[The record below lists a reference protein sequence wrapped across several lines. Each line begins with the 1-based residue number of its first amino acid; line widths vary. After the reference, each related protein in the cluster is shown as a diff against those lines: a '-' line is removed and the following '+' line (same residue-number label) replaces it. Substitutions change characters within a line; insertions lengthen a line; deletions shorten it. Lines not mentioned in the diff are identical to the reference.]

1 MRQLARVREQKEAFQ
16 ESGTVMETGDGG
28 ALTVRTES
36 GMYGARRAFS
46 CLVEPMV
53 GDVVLLSGLPGG
65 QCYVLAVLERESDA
79 PARLVSEGNLEVRLP
94 RGRFVVAAQ
103 EGVDLVS
110 AQEVSVTAG
119 GVRVHATE
127 GNVVVRQLS
136 VLGAF
141 VRAEFD
147 RIKVM
152 AESCDSVFDRMLQRV
167 KRSYRFVE
175 EHDQVRAAQI
185 DYVAQNNASLRGENT
200 LITAKDLI
208 KVDGEQIH
216 LG

>member
-1 MRQLARVREQKEAFQ
+1 MRQLARVREQREAFQ
-16 ESGTVMETGDGG
+16 EAGTVVEVTPAGEF
-28 ALTVRTES
+28 TVRAES
-36 GMYGARRAFS
+36 GVYGARRAFS
-46 CLVEPMV
+46 CLVEPMA
-53 GDVVLLSGLPGG
+53 GDVVLLSGLPSGA
-65 QCYVLAVLERESDA
+65 CYVLAVLEREADA
-79 PARLVSEGNLEVRLP
+79 PARLVADGNLEVRLAK
-94 RGRFVVAAQ
+94 GRFVVAAQ

-110 AQEVSVTAG
+110 AKEVSVTAG
-119 GVRVHATE
+119 GVRVNATE
-127 GNVVVRQLS
+127 GNVVLKQLS
-136 VLGAF
+136 VLGSF

-147 RIKVM
+147 RIKVL
-152 AESCDSVFDRMLQRV
+152 AESCDSVMDRVLQRV

-200 LITAKDLI
+200 LITAKDLV

>member
-1 MRQLARVREQKEAFQ
+1 MRQLARARRQEEAFH
-16 ESGTVMETGDGG
+16 EAGTVVEAGEAN
-28 ALTVRTES
+28 ALTVRTAS
-36 GMYGARRAFS
+36 GTYGARRAFS

-65 QCYVLAVLERESDA
+65 ACYVLAVLERESEA
-79 PARLVSEGNLEVRLP
+79 PARLVTDGSLEVRLAK
-94 RGRFVVAAQ
+94 GRFVVAAQ

-119 GVRVHATE
+119 GVRVNATE
-127 GNVVVRQLS
+127 GNVVLRQLS
-136 VLGAF
+136 VLGSF

-147 RIKVM
+147 RIKVL
-152 AESCDSVFDRMLQRV
+152 AESCDSVLDRLIQRV
-167 KRSYRFVE
+167 KRSYRFIE
-175 EHDQVRAAQI
+175 EHDQVRSAQI

-200 LITAKDLI
+200 LITAKDLV

>member
-1 MRQLARVREQKEAFQ
+1 MRQLARVREQTAAFQ
-16 ESGTVMETGDGG
+16 ESGTVVAEEAG
-28 ALTVRTES
+28 ASLSVRTDS
-36 GMYGARRAFS
+36 GTYLARRAFS

-53 GDVVLLSGLPGG
+53 GDVVLLSGLPDGT
-65 QCYVLAVLERESDA
+65 CYVLAVLKREADA
-79 PARLVSEGNLEVRLP
+79 PARLVADGDLEVRLP
-94 RGRFVVAAQ
+94 QGRFVVAAQ

-110 AQEVSVTAG
+110 AQEISVTAG
-119 GVRVHATE
+119 GIRVTATE
-127 GNVVVRQLS
+127 GNVVMRQLH
-136 VLGAF
+136 VLGSF

-147 RIKVM
+147 KIKVL
-152 AESCDSVFDRMLQRV
+152 AESCDSAFDRLLQRM

-185 DYVAQNNASLRGENT
+185 DYVAQNNATLRGGNT
-200 LITAKDLI
+200 LVTAKDLV

>member
-1 MRQLARVREQKEAFQ
+1 MRQLARKREQEVAFQ
-16 ESGTVMETGDGG
+16 EAGTVVDALKGN

-36 GMYGARRAFS
+36 GTYSARRAFS

-65 QCYVLAVLERESDA
+65 ACYVLAVLERESEA
-79 PARLVSEGNLEVRLP
+79 PARLVTEGNLEVRLTK
-94 RGRFVVAAQ
+94 GRFVVAAQ
-103 EGVDLVS
+103 EGVDLVT
-110 AQEVSVTAG
+110 AQDVSVTAG
-119 GVRVHATE
+119 GVRVNAAE
-127 GNVVVRQLS
+127 GNVVLRQLS
-136 VLGAF
+136 VLGSF

-147 RIKVM
+147 RIKVL
-152 AESCDSVFDRMLQRV
+152 AESCDSVLDRMLQRV

-175 EHDQVRAAQI
+175 EHDQVRSAQI
-185 DYVAQNNASLRGENT
+185 DYAAQNNASLRGGNT
-200 LITAKDLI
+200 LITAKDLV

>member
-1 MRQLARVREQKEAFQ
+1 MRQLARKREQEVAFQ
-16 ESGTVMETGDGG
+16 EAGTVVEALEGN
-28 ALTVRTES
+28 ALTVRTAS
-36 GMYGARRAFS
+36 GTYSARRAFS

-65 QCYVLAVLERESDA
+65 ACYVLAVLERESEA
-79 PARLVSEGNLEVRLP
+79 PARLVTEGDLEVRLTK
-94 RGRFVVAAQ
+94 GRFVVAAQ

-110 AQEVSVTAG
+110 AQDVSVTAG
-119 GVRVHATE
+119 GIRVNAAE
-127 GNVVVRQLS
+127 GNMVVRQLS
-136 VLGAF
+136 VLGSF

-147 RIKVM
+147 RIKVL
-152 AESCDSVFDRMLQRV
+152 AESCDSVLDRMIQRV

-185 DYVAQNNASLRGENT
+185 DYAAQNNASLRGGNT
-200 LITAKDLI
+200 LITAKDLV

>member
-1 MRQLARVREQKEAFQ
+1 MRQLARKREQEVAFQ
-16 ESGTVMETGDGG
+16 EAGTVVEVLEEN
-28 ALTVRTES
+28 ALTVRTAS
-36 GMYGARRAFS
+36 GTYGARRAFS

-65 QCYVLAVLERESDA
+65 ACYVLAVLERESEA
-79 PARLVSEGNLEVRLP
+79 PARLVADGNLEVRLAK
-94 RGRFVVAAQ
+94 GRFVVAAQ

-110 AQEVSVTAG
+110 AQDVSVTAG
-119 GVRVHATE
+119 GVRVNAAE
-127 GNVVVRQLS
+127 GNVVLRQLS
-136 VLGAF
+136 VLGSF

-147 RIKVM
+147 RIKVL
-152 AESCDSVFDRMLQRV
+152 AESCDSVLDRMIQRV

-175 EHDQVRAAQI
+175 EHDQVRSAQI

-200 LITAKDLI
+200 LITAKDLV